1 MQNRIQITTNDV
13 ITPMPMT
20 AHVGRPDS
28 SLIIFIISPYYVIVK
43 IVQKSHV
50 EVIVCSI

>member
-28 SLIIFIISPYYVIVK
+28 SLIIFYKDDADSK
-43 IVQKSHV
+43 TELKF
-50 EVIVCSI
+50 